1 MGNSTSKLSAEDKKR
16 LAPGYE
22 AGRNPVKNWDLD
34 AAGADAIRSTV
45 EDMLKFM
52 SANLGLIDTLL
63 EAAMARM

>member
-1 MGNSTSKLSAEDKKR
+1 MDNSTSKLSAEAKKR

-34 AAGADAIRSTV
+34 ATAGAGAIRSTV

-52 SANLGLIDTLL
+52 SRISG
-63 EAAMARM
+63 